1 MEKNIFNGI
10 PSIELKN
17 DPILT
22 IVIGCY
28 NTPQFRMKRLLQSI
42 YNTGV
47 NDIIEVNLVDDHSK
61 DLSYIDV
68 VNTFRD
74 KMCIRLFEVPED
86 HWHGPGASRQLGVDN
101 ARGKFLMISDHDDEF
116 IPDGLKMA
124 VNFINSDDGKDSLYI
139 ATNFYM
145 VAEDGE
151 TVIRQHRGLNSWNHA
166 KIYNI
171 EKLWKPYNI
180 HFYDNMMSHED
191 ICISSQATCAM
202 SHMNQVPVELDI
214 YTYKWY
220 HNADSAS
227 NKKMPIEF
235 KGTIYHVPY
244 IFTWFDDYL
253 RSTLDVYIDFD
264 KRGWTNHGRMLYQS
278 MQIISYAYF
287 YLESMISEF
296 PFEMCIDN
304 YNHCINAY
312 NRAKDQ
318 FGNVG
323 FSTKSIYDWLND
335 TNAYNWDIVEANTK
349 VATSAF
355 IKRETFAQYLY
366 NLETGSIHIFTNDEF
381 TKFTN
386 MLYS

>member
-1 MEKNIFNGI
+1 
-10 PSIELKN
+10 
-17 DPILT
+17 
-22 IVIGCY
+22 
-28 NTPQFRMKRLLQSI
+28 
-42 YNTGV
+42 
-47 NDIIEVNLVDDHSK
+47 
-61 DLSYIDV
+61 
-68 VNTFRD
+68 
-74 KMCIRLFEVPED
+74 
-86 HWHGPGASRQLGVDN
+86 
-101 ARGKFLMISDHDDEF
+101 
-116 IPDGLKMA
+116 
-124 VNFINSDDGKDSLYI
+124 
-139 ATNFYM
+139 
-145 VAEDGE
+145 
-151 TVIRQHRGLNSWNHA
+151 
-166 KIYNI
+166 
-171 EKLWKPYNI
+171 
-180 HFYDNMMSHED
+180 
-191 ICISSQATCAM
+191 
-202 SHMNQVPVELDI
+202 
-214 YTYKWY
+214 
-220 HNADSAS
+220 
-227 NKKMPIEF
+227 
-235 KGTIYHVPY
+235 
-244 IFTWFDDYL
+244 
-253 RSTLDVYIDFD
+253 
-264 KRGWTNHGRMLYQS
+264 